1 MLNSSLSAYII
12 WLYACTSILSEANSG
27 SGWNITERVSPDKAV
42 ENVPIPD
49 VLPTDI
55 NGECIEACLFVSN
68 ETHRLWTA
76 AVDPTPTLIMDLSEN
91 SRVLSKVKTVVAPL
105 AILYTDSNLAVL
117 SVPPIWS
124 ATRYLYVAIPA
135 VVDPIPTTLVL
146 IVTLSLTILSN
157 FNLIIPLSTVNPKV
171 PI

>member
-1 MLNSSLSAYII
+1 M
-12 WLYACTSILSEANSG
+12 
-27 SGWNITERVSPDKAV
+27 
-42 ENVPIPD
+42 
-49 VLPTDI
+49 
-55 NGECIEACLFVSN
+55 
-68 ETHRLWTA
+68 
-76 AVDPTPTLIMDLSEN
+76 DPTPTLIIDLSEN
-91 SRVLSKVKTVVAPL
+91 SKVLSKVKTVVKPD